1 MDDQV
6 TEEQLILE
14 QLCEDIVFVNE
25 PVIIDI
31 TAK

>member
-14 QLCEDIVFVNE
+14 ELCDDLVFVNI
-25 PVIIDI
+25 VAIIDI